1 MNIQEIKMLLREHRQ
16 EQLLRFIGELS
27 EEEQR
32 VLFAQIERL
41 NWESLEDGEAPEGE
55 IRPIYGLGKE
65 EIASRKEDYFR
76 VGSRAVREGKV
87 AAVLLAGGQGT
98 RLGSSA
104 PKGAYNIG
112 LTKPVYIFERLI
124 ENLKEVCVACGAY
137 VPLYVMT
144 SDGND
149 SDTRQFLSEHSY
161 FGYPAEYVAF
171 FKQEMTPCTDED
183 GKILL
188 AEKGG
193 IALSPNGNGGW
204 YASMERTGVLADAEK
219 RGVEWFNVFAVDNV
233 LQRIADPVF
242 LGATIASGCMSG
254 AKVVRKTNPNEKV
267 GVLCLRGGLPDIV
280 EYYELTSEMA
290 NARREDGELL
300 YGDGVI
306 LNYLFRADKLREI
319 ARRRIPVHKVKKKVS
334 CLSETGEK
342 IIPQTENAYKHET
355 LILDMIRLMET
366 CLPFEVD
373 REKEFAPIK
382 NLKGVDSVDS
392 ARTLLQKNGVVL

>member
-1 MNIQEIKMLLREHRQ
+1 MNLQEIKLLLREHRQ

-41 NWESLEDGEAPEGE
+41 DWESLENSEVPEGE
-55 IRPIYGLGKE
+55 VQPIYGLGKA
-65 EIASRKEDYFR
+65 EIASRKEEYFR

-104 PKGAYNIG
+104 PKGAYDIG
-112 LTKPVYIFERLI
+112 LTKSVYIFERLI
-124 ENLKEVCVACGAY
+124 ENLKEACAACGAY

-149 SDTRQFLSEHSY
+149 FDTRQFLSEHSY
-161 FGYPAEYVAF
+161 FGYPAEYVSF
-171 FKQEMTPCTDED
+171 FRQEMTPCTDGN

-254 AKVVRKTNPNEKV
+254 AKVVKKTNPDEKV

-280 EYYELTSEMA
+280 EYYELTPEMA

-319 ARRRIPVHKVKKKVS
+319 ARRRIPVHKVKKKVAH
-334 CLSETGEK
+334 LDETGNL
-342 IIPQTENAYKHET
+342 IVPATENAYKHET
-355 LILDMIRLMET
+355 LILDMIRLMGS
-366 CLPFEVD
+366 CLPFEVE

-382 NLKGVDSVDS
+382 NLTGADSVES
-392 ARTLLQKNGVVL
+392 ARLLLQKNGIKL